1 MQPFLQ
7 AGELLAEG
15 VRETQPHMVC
25 GHLGEASKEA
35 AASDCHKGRP
45 SLLDVFDSGSGYYKS

>member
-35 AASDCHKGRP
+35 AASDCH
-45 SLLDVFDSGSGYYKS
+45 